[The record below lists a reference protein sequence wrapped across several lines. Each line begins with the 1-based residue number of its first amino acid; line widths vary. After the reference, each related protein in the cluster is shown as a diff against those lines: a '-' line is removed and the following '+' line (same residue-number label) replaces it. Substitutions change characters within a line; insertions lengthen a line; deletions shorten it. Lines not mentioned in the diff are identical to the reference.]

1 MGLLYSGGRLTH
13 EEAVDLFNHVV
24 ADIKN
29 SSLPTKPSKIDLGQS
44 GHKRKVYVASLRLLM
59 NLISRQMVEP

>member
-1 MGLLYSGGRLTH
+1 MELLYSGGRLTH

-29 SSLPTKPSKIDLGQS
+29 SDLPTKPSKIDLGQS
-44 GHKRKVYVASLRLLM
+44 GHKRKVYVASVRSKMHLS
-59 NLISRQMVEP
+59 SR